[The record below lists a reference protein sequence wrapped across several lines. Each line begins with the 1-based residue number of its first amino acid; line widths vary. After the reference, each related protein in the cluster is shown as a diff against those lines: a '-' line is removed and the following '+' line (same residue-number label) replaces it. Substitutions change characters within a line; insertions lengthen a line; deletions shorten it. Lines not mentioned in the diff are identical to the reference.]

1 MNTMLF
7 SLDNKP
13 DNIPSF
19 RKASTI
25 QLLFVSEPFEV
36 DSQEGRILIAP
47 DTVDDWEDGYYVAY
61 PDDGS
66 KPYAISPSFIKKNYI
81 RC

>member
-1 MNTMLF
+1 MLF
-7 SLDNKP
+7 TLGNKP
-13 DNIPSF
+13 KDIPAY
-19 RKASTI
+19 RKASTV

-36 DSQEGRILIAP
+36 ETQEGVVSISP

-66 KPYAISPSFIKKNYI
+66 KPYAISPSFVRKNYVK
-81 RC
+81 C